1 MVTEVEAEAVVEEVE
16 DWLTV
21 VEVKLVVGAGSH
33 GVLDDAFLK
42 KLNLEKRTRKM
53 INHEARSR
61 VLQVMD
67 GGSYKAAAGR
77 PFFNTLVA
85 LVGRQKRSL
94 DLGWPVGSL
103 RT

>member
-1 MVTEVEAEAVVEEVE
+1 
-16 DWLTV
+16 
-21 VEVKLVVGAGSH
+21 
-33 GVLDDAFLK
+33 
-42 KLNLEKRTRKM
+42 M